1 MPVNDVLRTRP
12 DVILAASTSVTHAA
26 MKATSSIPILVAAS
40 ADPVRYGLVGSVA
53 RPGGHV
59 TGHSLAESTSGFAA
73 KRVQLLK
80 QAAPRLTHITVLYTD
95 RREHDASRVREL
107 RAAADVLK
115 VRLDIR
121 NTHRDAAF
129 EDALAAIG
137 HHPGRGPAR
146 GLVVTGSPLFDP
158 RRAQLIGFAAE
169 QRLPA
174 IYYRAGWAD
183 EGGLMAYGPNTR
195 DVGRHVAAYVDKIL
209 KGAKPGDLP
218 LMQPT
223 EFDFVINLK
232 TARALGLEV
241 PRSLLVSASRVV
253 E

>member
-1 MPVNDVLRTRP
+1 M
-12 DVILAASTSVTHAA
+12 
-26 MKATSSIPILVAAS
+26 
-40 ADPVRYGLVGSVA
+40 
-53 RPGGHV
+53 
-59 TGHSLAESTSGFAA
+59 
-73 KRVQLLK
+73 QLLEP
-80 QAAPRLTHITVLYTD
+80 AAPGLSRIAVLYTD
-95 RREHDASRVREL
+95 RREHDESRAREL
-107 RAAADVLK
+107 GAAADVLK

-137 HHPGRGPAR
+137 HRPGRGPAR
-146 GLVVTGSPLFDP
+146 GLVVTGSPLFNP
-158 RRAQLIGFAAE
+158 RRARLIAYAAE

-174 IYYRAGWAD
+174 IYFRANWAD

-195 DVGRHVAAYVDKIL
+195 DAGRIVAAYVDKVL

-218 LMQPT
+218 VMQPT

-241 PRSLLVSASRVV
+241 PRSLLVGASRVI